1 MAWLRPNTQ
10 LRRKGAGSHL
20 SNTTL
25 KKWTKGEA
33 LMGEVEDSPERKA
46 ES

>member
-25 KKWTKGEA
+25 KKWTKREA